1 MHTVIAE
8 LAFCHGEHIWANL
21 ETSAR
26 LQENNHYIA
35 DLLGLAAVVAA
46 YPNLPKARKWGEY
59 THNELM
65 RCVRKQVSRRRLL
78 LRAQHPL
85 YTADGRDALLRGQ
98 VLC

>member
-46 YPNLPKARKWGEY
+46 YPNLPKARKWGN
-59 THNELM
+59 TPTT
-65 RCVRKQVSRRRLL
+65 S
-78 LRAQHPL
+78 
-85 YTADGRDALLRGQ
+85 
-98 VLC
+98 